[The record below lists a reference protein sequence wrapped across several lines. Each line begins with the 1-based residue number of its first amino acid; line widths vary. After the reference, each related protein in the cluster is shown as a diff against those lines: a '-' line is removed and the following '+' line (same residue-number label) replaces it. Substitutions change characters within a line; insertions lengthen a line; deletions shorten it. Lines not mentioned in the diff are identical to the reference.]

1 MNLLGKLNT
10 ADLNFTMT
18 KETFL
23 TNLFDPADVGPSF
36 TDPPPLLINV
46 NLDEDLNCA
55 NCSNATSECLNC
67 GIDNHNNNDNNG
79 SGVDQDIY
87 FLMVM
92 ICISFLVLVLVVLS
106 MHRIID
112 LCFKHMVKSVRHSTT
127 QRSPHSTNQ
136 GAATTTATTTTR
148 STTRPSEIVIGRRET
163 TGRPNSRHPSLEI
176 LSGIFT
182 MNRQNS
188 SLANMFNNTNSLP
201 RPSQSS
207 RASTLGRGDHPPPYD
222 DPPPYHVAISVG
234 KDDPSTS
241 TSNHISAPNLRH
253 PVSNSKEDVDSEKV
267 NTSPSRTSTLTFPE
281 SNRCIEGPSSQN
293 SACGTW

>member
-1 MNLLGKLNT
+1 MAVEPVMNLLNT
-10 ADLNFTMT
+10 AGLNFTMT

-23 TNLFDPADVGPSF
+23 TNLFDPADVGPSL

-67 GIDNHNNNDNNG
+67 GNNNINNNNNG

-112 LCFKHMVKSVRHSTT
+112 LCFKHMVKSVRHS
-127 QRSPHSTNQ
+127 QRSPHSSNQ
-136 GAATTTATTTTR
+136 GAATITTTTTR
-148 STTRPSEIVIGRRET
+148 RAIRPSEIVIGRRET

-207 RASTLGRGDHPPPYD
+207 RVSTLGRGDHPPPYD

-241 TSNHISAPNLRH
+241 TSNHISAPNLTY
-253 PVSNSKEDVDSEKV
+253 PDSNSKDMESEKV

-281 SNRCIEGPSSQN
+281 SNRCFEGSSGQN
-293 SACGTW
+293 LASGTW